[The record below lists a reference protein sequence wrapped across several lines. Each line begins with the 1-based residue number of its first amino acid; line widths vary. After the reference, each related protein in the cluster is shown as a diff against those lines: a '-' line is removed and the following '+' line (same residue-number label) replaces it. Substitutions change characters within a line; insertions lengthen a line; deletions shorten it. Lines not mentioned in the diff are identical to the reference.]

1 MSTLY
6 SYDALNMFRKMKPF
20 CCYGNKNKNTT
31 PATLCSIL
39 NLAEND
45 ALSHK
50 NEGDQIKIT
59 VLPPTNAT
67 GNITYKE
74 SGDENGSGTI
84 NNLTGSMLVA
94 SAKLDHKRSTT
105 TEDNN
110 EPAKKKPKQ
119 KAKKPKRNWVNTNL
133 ASDQAPWIPA
143 NAQNKQIYFPE
154 KSKAYGYQ
162 EQHKL
167 LFRNIDIKWVRF
179 NAKCR
184 LMWENAF
191 DTRHELVANAMR
203 WDKFKAILTKFQF
216 ATTIVW
222 MTRSN
227 FQKLDLL

>member
-39 NLAEND
+39 DLAEND

-119 KAKKPKRNWVNTNL
+119 KAKKPKRNWVNTDL

-143 NAQNKQIYFPE
+143 NAYMDEIKAKRLSPLGYFKFFFDNELKDLIVVEINRYIFP
-154 KSKAYGYQ
+154 KNRKLMVTKNSINCFFGILILSGYVSMPSA
-162 EQHKL
+162 
-167 LFRNIDIKWVRF
+167 D
-179 NAKCR
+179 
-184 LMWENAF
+184 
-191 DTRHELVANAMR
+191 
-203 WDKFKAILTKFQF
+203 
-216 ATTIVW
+216 
-222 MTRSN
+222 
-227 FQKLDLL
+227 